1 MRIAIYNPATMA
13 FNVATPEEQP
23 LGGMASCMCY
33 LARALASRGH
43 QVTLISILP
52 PGTPQMLMGVEHQS
66 TLPVLPDA
74 INFFRAKDYDA
85 VIAVN
90 YPDIASYIAMGSPK
104 SFNVAWF
111 HIYPDQPALAPL
123 DATQG
128 WLDAAVCVSAT
139 LRDAFRLRIPVVAID
154 NAIAPFFENMFS
166 SAAELLAA
174 KKNRAAYASM
184 PFRGLDL
191 MVEVMGRIGGKVEL
205 DVFSSMRS
213 FQAQER
219 FTQLYEMAA
228 RNPRIRYHGG
238 VGQKALAAGL
248 RACAFL
254 AYPSTYI
261 ESYCIVA
268 QEALAA
274 GLKVISN
281 DLGALPETT
290 MGYADLLPVKGLTI
304 PREDHI
310 AGITR
315 LLETNEADFLRS
327 PEGWAE
333 QRFEQAQHI
342 SREST
347 WARRAMEWEAFLA
360 PAVAAKRAPR

>member
-13 FNVATPEEQP
+13 FNVATPQEQP

-33 LARALASRGH
+33 LARALADRGH
-43 QVTLISILP
+43 QVTLISMLP

-85 VIAVN
+85 VLAVN
-90 YPDIASYIAMGSPK
+90 YPDIASYVAMGSPK
-104 SFNVAWF
+104 SFNVAWL

-123 DATQG
+123 GATQG
-128 WLDAAVCVSAT
+128 WLDAAVCVSAS
-139 LRDAFRLRIPVVAID
+139 LRDAFRLRIPVTAIG
-154 NAIAPFFENMFS
+154 NAISPFFENMFS
-166 SAAELLAA
+166 SSAELLAA
-174 KKNRAAYASM
+174 KTNRAVYASM

-191 MVEVMGRIGGKVEL
+191 MVEVMGKIGGQVEL
-205 DVFSSMRS
+205 DVFSSMQS

-219 FTQLYEMAA
+219 FAPLYEAA
-228 RNPRIRYHGG
+228 QRNPRIRYHGG
-238 VGQKALAAGL
+238 VSQKTLAAGM

-304 PREDHI
+304 ARQDHI
-310 AGITR
+310 AGITA
-315 LLETNEADFLRS
+315 LLEKNEADFLND
-327 PEGWAE
+327 PQDWAE
-333 QRFEQAQHI
+333 QRFEQAQNI
-342 SREST
+342 SRESN
-347 WARRAMEWEAFLA
+347 WARRALEWEAFLA
-360 PAVAAKRAPR
+360 PAVAAKRASG

>member
-1 MRIAIYNPATMA
+1 MRIAIYNPASMA

-33 LARALASRGH
+33 LARALAVRGH
-43 QVTLISILP
+43 QVSLISMLP
-52 PGTPQMLMGVEHQS
+52 PDTPQMLMGVEHLS
-66 TLPVLPDA
+66 TGPVLQDA
-74 INFFRAKDYDA
+74 IGFFRAKDYDA

-90 YPDIASYIAMGSPK
+90 YPNIASYIAMGSPK
-104 SFNVAWF
+104 SVNIAWL

-128 WLDAAVCVSAT
+128 WMDAAVCVSAS
-139 LRDAFRLRIPVVAID
+139 LRDAFRLRIPTIAIG
-154 NAIAPFFENMFS
+154 NAIAPSFENMFS
-166 SAAELLAA
+166 SPAQLLAA

-191 MVEVMGRIGGKVEL
+191 LVEVMGRIGGEVAL

-219 FTQLYEMAA
+219 FGALYEMAQ

-238 VGQKALAAGL
+238 LGQKALAAGL

-304 PREDHI
+304 AREDHV
-310 AGITR
+310 AGITA
-315 LLETNEADFLRS
+315 LLAKNEAQFLRH
-327 PEGWAE
+327 PQDWAE
-333 QRFEQAQHI
+333 QRFEQAQRI
-342 SREST
+342 SRESS
-347 WARRAMEWEAFLA
+347 WARRAAEWEAFLA
-360 PAVAAKRAPR
+360 PAVAAKRARV